1 MEKQR
6 SVLLGVPV
14 DNLDMDQ
21 TLGKIF
27 DMVSK
32 YAEDSKTRLV
42 ATANVDFMVNAH
54 NRKDDEN
61 AKNLLSILRNADLV
75 TADGMPLVWLS
86 QLLGEPLKERVT
98 GADMV
103 PALAEKASLQGKSI
117 YFFGGAD
124 GSARETAK
132 IFKRLHPELK
142 IAGFSAPMIDM
153 EDEIENMVEIAR
165 INVTE
170 PDILLIALGNPKQ
183 EFWFERYKKY
193 MKVPVSIGVGG
204 TFEFISG
211 VTSRAPEWMQNT
223 GLEWIYRMAQDP
235 KRLINR
241 YVRGL
246 FSFNRMV
253 IPLLLASSV
262 AKRLTPNRQLTPQQ
276 ASMNADGNGEISLN
290 NQLSQIHGLEIFV
303 TQSANDQIINLDF
316 KNVFALSNEDISN
329 FMSVLLLAGKENI
342 KINAFNL
349 RFLSRMLMRVYKIND
364 LLHPVNGIKKPSE
377 TYSA

>member
-6 SVLLGVPV
+6 SILLGVPV
-14 DNLDMDQ
+14 DNLDMEQ
-21 TLGKIF
+21 TLSRIF
-27 DMVSK
+27 DMVK
-32 YAEDSKTRLV
+32 DYQNDSINRLV

-54 NRKDDEN
+54 NRKDSKN
-61 AKNLLSILRNADLV
+61 AKNLLSILRKADLV

-103 PALAEKASLQGKSI
+103 PALAKKASLEGKSI

-124 GSARETAK
+124 GSAKQTAK
-132 IFKRLHPELK
+132 IFKGLYPELK

-183 EFWFERYKKY
+183 EFWFDRYKKY

-211 VTSRAPEWMQNT
+211 VTSRAPEWMQKT
-223 GLEWIYRMAQDP
+223 GLEWIFRMAQDP

-241 YVRGL
+241 YAKGL

-253 IPLLLASSV
+253 LPLLLVNSV
-262 AKRLTPNRQLTPQQ
+262 AKKMAPKQLPTQDQGQ
-276 ASMNADGNGEISLN
+276 AGGTEVMLHDQLSMIQGMNAFI
-290 NQLSQIHGLEIFV
+290 
-303 TQSANDQIINLDF
+303 TQTATGPVMHLDF
-316 KNVFALSNEDISN
+316 KNVFALSSADISN
-329 FMSVLLLAGKENI
+329 FMSVLLLAGKEHM

-349 RFLSRMLMRVYKIND
+349 RFLPRMLMKVYKIQD
-364 LLHPVNGIKKPSE
+364 LLHPGNELPNGPE
-377 TYSA
+377 TYAA

>member
-1 MEKQR
+1 M
-6 SVLLGVPV
+6 G
-14 DNLDMDQ
+14 
-21 TLGKIF
+21 
-27 DMVSK
+27 
-32 YAEDSKTRLV
+32 SKTRLV

-54 NRKDDEN
+54 NRKDSKN
-61 AKNLLSILRNADLV
+61 ANNLLSILRKADLV

-103 PALAEKASLQGKSI
+103 PALAEKASMEGKSI

-124 GSARETAK
+124 GSAKQTAK
-132 IFKRLHPELK
+132 IFKGLHPELK

-153 EDEIENMVEIAR
+153 DDEIENMVEIAR

-183 EFWFERYKKY
+183 EFWFDRYKKY

-211 VTSRAPEWMQNT
+211 VTSRAPEWMQKT
-223 GLEWIYRMAQDP
+223 GLEWIFRMAQDP

-241 YVRGL
+241 YAKGL

-253 IPLLLASSV
+253 VPLLLVNSV
-262 AKRLTPNRQLTPQQ
+262 AKWMAPKQLIPDTQGQ
-276 ASMNADGNGEISLN
+276 SVATESNGFMLN
-290 NQLSQIHGLEIFV
+290 EQLSTIQGMNTFV
-303 TQSANDQIINLDF
+303 TQTSKGQVINLDF
-316 KNVFALSNEDISN
+316 KDVFALTSVDISN
-329 FMSVLLLAGKENI
+329 FMNLFLLAGKENM
-342 KINAFNL
+342 KINAYNL
-349 RFLSRMLMRVYKIND
+349 RFLPRMLMKVYKIQD
-364 LLHPVNGIKKPSE
+364 LLHPVNEFNNGSDA
-377 TYSA
+377 YAA